1 MKSAKI
7 SPKTSRVDLTPNRL
21 LETLNQVWFAGLG
34 AVSKARTEGP
44 TLLNELVKE
53 GARIKARARDAAQT
67 AVLGLLDDVQS
78 SVHDAL
84 NQLPP
89 FRVLKEVQAL
99 SNRVDAIDA
108 KIDKLASARRAPRK
122 SRAAHKSRTSR

>member
-53 GARIKARARDAAQT
+53 GARIKARARCCADGGT
-67 AVLGLLDDVQS
+67 W
-78 SVHDAL
+78 
-84 NQLPP
+84 P
-89 FRVLKEVQAL
+89 
-99 SNRVDAIDA
+99 
-108 KIDKLASARRAPRK
+108 ARR
-122 SRAAHKSRTSR
+122 RTVECS